1 MKKNVKIPSKKT
13 INLLFK
19 RKTLA
24 HPTRLIPI
32 LLLIALVSYCI
43 SQFAVINRLEKVKQA
58 EAELLQMREELAAV
72 EAIYADYDEVK
83 AEYNRYT
90 YQNFDRTIPNR
101 LAVLA
106 LLERRVFNVCT
117 AQSLSISQRT
127 ITMTLGGLSLEDTS
141 ALIAGLKEEPMVLDV
156 FVSTSS
162 SNVRTND
169 GTESTVTSITIS
181 LKDPTTIQ
189 PEADA
194 NDANSAEIAQPD
206 NAGGEK

>member
-32 LLLIALVSYCI
+32 LLLIALVSYAI
-43 SQFAVINRLEKVKQA
+43 AQFAVINRLEQVKQA
-58 EAELLQMREELAAV
+58 EAELLHMQEELAAV
-72 EAIYADYDEVK
+72 KAIYADYDEVK

-90 YQNFDRTIPNR
+90 YQNYDRSIPNR
-101 LAVLA
+101 LSVLA
-106 LLERRVFNVCT
+106 MLERRVFNVCT

-127 ITMTLGGLSLEDTS
+127 VSMTLGGLSLEANS
-141 ALIAGLKEEPMVLDV
+141 ELIAGLKEEPMVEDV
-156 FVSTSS
+156 FVSTTSS
-162 SNVRTND
+162 TSRAND
-169 GTESTVTSITIS
+169 GSDVTSTVTSITIS

-189 PEADA
+189 PEAPA
-194 NDANSAEIAQPD
+194 AEAEQPE
-206 NAGGEK
+206 NAGGEE

>member
-19 RKTLA
+19 KKTLA

-32 LLLIALVSYCI
+32 LLLIALGAYCVA
-43 SQFAVINRLEKVKQA
+43 QFAVINRLEKVKQA
-58 EAELLQMREELAAV
+58 EAELLHMREELAAV
-72 EAIYADYDEVK
+72 EAAYADYDEVQ

-101 LAVLA
+101 LAVLS

-117 AQSLSISQRT
+117 AQSLSITQRT
-127 ITMTLGGLSLEDTS
+127 VSMTLTGLSLEDTS
-141 ALIAGLKEEPMVLDV
+141 ALIAGLKEEPMVEDV

-162 SNVRTND
+162 YGSKQYD
-169 GTESTVTSITIS
+169 GTDTATTSITIS

-189 PEADA
+189 PEAEPA
-194 NDANSAEIAQPD
+194 GESQIEE
-206 NAGGEK
+206 AGGEQ